1 MIGGGFRLGVDF
13 GTSTTVAVLAWPD
26 GRTRPLTFD
35 GSPLL
40 PSAVY
45 AEPDGQL
52 LTGRDARHWA
62 RRHPECFEPHPKRR
76 VDDGTVLLGEREVG
90 VVELFGAVLSRVA
103 AEAVRVAGGPPAEVT
118 VTCPVS
124 WGPRRREL
132 LVRAAVAAG
141 LPRPA
146 LVDEPV
152 AAAAYF
158 VTVLG
163 ATLPAGS
170 HLVVY
175 DLGAGTFDATVVART
190 EQGFTVVTS
199 TGLADR
205 GGLDIDAAVVEH
217 LRGVYAD
224 RADAWQRLAEPAH
237 RDAWLDLQEHVHDGK
252 AMLSRSASTFV
263 RLPLLDVDAPLGREE
278 LDEVARPVL
287 DETVTAMAAALRAV
301 PGPPTAVFLVGGA
314 SRMPL
319 VSTVVHRSTGV
330 APVVI
335 EQPEL
340 VVAEG
345 ALHAPVPVRPG
356 EAPAPPLTPAP
367 QPDSRTAPPATAPT
381 PAAAP
386 APARRV
392 ARLMRRDY
400 VRPALLLLAM
410 ALAVLVGPVLVST
423 AGLAALGTGARAPL
437 VPAGYLAALALTAA
451 LAAGGAARSASSLFP
466 LPHTTGPPRAGHL
479 LGLAAT
485 ATAGLLAVVTG
496 AALLS
501 WWSGGGAIVGDRF
514 VYVVPGVDRWLSLA
528 ALAAGLAIVV
538 VGLRGLA
545 TRRPVDVF
553 GLGAPARYATALVA
567 GAALGTAT
575 LSHRFGVH
583 AADAAPIPLN
593 GDRTAIGVAANHLTD
608 DPVLYVAHQV
618 FEAGGWAKGVPLW
631 TAVALGAFVLLAG
644 LMFAGTALRT
654 LVAWCRPRWRQFL
667 SGSAYGLCLTAGAY
681 LAYHAVADVRTSHG
695 WRDASGALVVPPRN
709 PDLVITAGTFVWWL
723 GWWPLVALIAAAALA
738 GIVLSVR
745 RRAR

>member
-45 AEPDGQL
+45 AEPDGPL

-62 RRHPECFEPHPKRR
+62 RRHPERFEPHPKRR

-103 AEAVRVAGGPPAEVT
+103 AEAVRVAGGPPVGVT

-190 EQGFTVVTS
+190 EPGFTVVTS
-199 TGLADR
+199 TGLTDR
-205 GGLDIDAAVVEH
+205 GGLDIDAAVVDH

-252 AMLSRSASTFV
+252 AMLSRSASTFI

-278 LDEVARPVL
+278 LDELARPVL
-287 DETVTAMAAALRAV
+287 DETVAAVAAALRAV

-345 ALHAPVPVRPG
+345 ALHAPVPARPG
-356 EAPAPPLTPAP
+356 AAPAPAPAP
-367 QPDSRTAPPATAPT
+367 RPNFRTAPPATPAP

-386 APARRV
+386 APARRA
-392 ARLMRRDY
+392 ARLMRQDY
-400 VRPALLLLAM
+400 ARPALLLLAM
-410 ALAVLVGPVLVST
+410 ALAVVVGPVLVSS
-423 AGLAALGTGARAPL
+423 AGLSALGTGARAPL
-437 VPAGYLAALALTAA
+437 APAGYLAALALTAT
-451 LAAGGAARSASSLFP
+451 LAAGGAARGASSLFP

-496 AALLS
+496 AAVLGRLARN
-501 WWSGGGAIVGDRF
+501 GAPDGEQHF
-514 VYVVPGVDRWLSLA
+514 LYVVTDLDRWLPLA
-528 ALAAGLAIVV
+528 TVAAGLTVLA

-545 TRRPVDVF
+545 TRRPIDV
-553 GLGAPARYATALVA
+553 LGRDGPARYVTVA
-567 GAALGTAT
+567 AAGMALGTAA
-575 LSHRFGVH
+575 LSHRFGVNPS
-583 AADAAPIPLN
+583 AATVVQSDAGRGAIRVP
-593 GDRTAIGVAANHLTD
+593 DRYLAA
-608 DPVLYVAHQV
+608 DPVLYLAYRV
-618 FEAGGWAKGVPLW
+618 FEAGGWAAVPLW
-631 TAVALGAFVLLAG
+631 TVVALGAFVAVAG
-644 LMFAGTALRT
+644 LMFAGVALRAM
-654 LVAWCRPRWRQFL
+654 VARCRPRWRQFL
-667 SGSAYGLCLTAGAY
+667 SGSAYGLCLTAGGY
-681 LAYHAVADVRTSHG
+681 VTYHAVDDIRSWHG
-695 WRDASGALVVPPRN
+695 WRDASGGWVAPPQ
-709 PDLVITAGTFVWWL
+709 PDLVVVAGNVVWWL

-738 GIVLSVR
+738 GVVLSVR
-745 RRAR
+745 RRAG